1 MVLWFSL
8 AILTGLAVLALLWP
22 LSRTREAAEADDSVF
37 YKQELTDIQRDA
49 ERGLIGPEEAEAAR
63 AEAAR
68 RLIASRRRD
77 QSETEKR
84 ASPQRVRWAAL
95 AVLIAIPAMALPLYL
110 RIASPELPDQPLA
123 SRETAP
129 HGVQDAVAQ
138 IERHLAKNPTD
149 GRGYE
154 VVAPVY
160 MEMGR
165 FDDAVRALSEAIRL
179 LGPTGTRLS
188 SLGQARVAQSGG
200 VVTAEARADF
210 ERALALDA
218 NDLRAR
224 YFIAMAAEQDGN
236 NNKALE
242 AYRGLA
248 AQIDPASPIGQAVA
262 AKIAELQPKSE
273 AGSVVAALPKDD
285 QTKMIRAMVAGLAQ
299 KLAANPADADGW
311 MRLIRSYVV
320 LGEPAEAE
328 AALGKARAA
337 FANNADVLRRINDE
351 ARGLRLG
358 AAP

>member
-22 LSRTREAAEADDSVF
+22 LSRTRDTAEADDSVF
-37 YKQELTDIQRDA
+37 YRQELADIDRDA
-49 ERGLIGPEEAEAAR
+49 ERGLIGPAEAEAAR

-68 RLIASRRRD
+68 RLIASRRL
-77 QSETEKR
+77 SAGEH
-84 ASPQRVRWAAL
+84 ASDPSPHRVRWAAL
-95 AVLIAIPAMALPLYL
+95 AVLIAIPVITLPLYL
-110 RIASPELPDQPLA
+110 RIASPDLPDQPLA

-129 HGVQDAVAQ
+129 KGVQDAVVQ
-138 IERHLAKNPTD
+138 IEKHLAKNPND

-165 FDDAVRALSEAIRL
+165 FDDAVRALSEAARL
-179 LGPTGTRLS
+179 LGPTASRLS
-188 SLGQARVAQSGG
+188 ALGQARVAQSGG
-200 VVTAEARADF
+200 VVTAEARVDF
-210 ERALALDA
+210 ERALALDP
-218 NDLRAR
+218 NDLRSR

-236 NNKALE
+236 NTKALE
-242 AYRGLA
+242 GYRALA
-248 AQIDPASPIGQAVA
+248 AQIDPTAPIGQAVA

-299 KLAANPADADGW
+299 KLESNPADADGW

-320 LGEPAEAE
+320 LGQSADAE
-328 AALGKARAA
+328 AALVKARAA
-337 FANNADVLRRINDE
+337 FNGNADVLRRINDE
-351 ARGLRLG
+351 ARNLKLG